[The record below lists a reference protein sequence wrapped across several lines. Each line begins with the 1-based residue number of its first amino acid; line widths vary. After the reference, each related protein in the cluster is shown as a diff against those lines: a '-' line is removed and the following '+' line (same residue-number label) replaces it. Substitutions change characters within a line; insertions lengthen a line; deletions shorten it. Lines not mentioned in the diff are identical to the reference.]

1 MKQNQKKFNSGD
13 ILVREHRN
21 KVPQFLRI
29 KEILSDERL
38 NVIRLQ
44 VFMDE
49 AASKFCEDGYVYLLP
64 VLDWEIGSSYELRLN
79 PENNWEIWNGVHV
92 LCKIW

>member
-1 MKQNQKKFNSGD
+1 MKQNQITKFNSWD

-29 KEILSDERL
+29 KEVLSDERL

-44 VFMDE
+44 VFMDD
-49 AASKFCEDGYVYLLP
+49 AASKFCEDGMFISCQS
-64 VLDWEIGSSYELRLN
+64 WIGKSAGRMIS
-79 PENNWEIWNGVHV
+79 G
-92 LCKIW
+92 